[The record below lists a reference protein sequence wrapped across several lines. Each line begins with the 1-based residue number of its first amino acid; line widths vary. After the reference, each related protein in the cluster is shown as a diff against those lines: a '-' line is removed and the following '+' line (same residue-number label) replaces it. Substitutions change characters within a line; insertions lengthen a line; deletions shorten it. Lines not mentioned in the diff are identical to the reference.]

1 MIDGLR
7 QDLRLSARQIARSP
21 GFAAS
26 VVLTVG
32 LGIGVNA
39 VVFSFVSGVLLA
51 PFPFRQPGD
60 LVALREAGAER
71 ELSPSFAN
79 YADWAAQAR
88 SFSAMGAARV
98 QDASLSGPGGA
109 ERVAAA
115 RMTASL
121 LVTLGVDPILGR
133 TFTAE
138 EDRVSGAPVVLLG
151 HGVWVR
157 RFGADAG
164 VVGRSTVLDGRAV
177 TVVGVMPPGFRFP
190 AVAEVWTPMAE
201 ALVGSPRGQ
210 RNLSVV
216 ARLRGGVSI
225 AEARAEMAV
234 ISARLSREHPAENRD
249 LQAVVLPLRDLYVR
263 QGRPAL
269 YAMAAAV
276 AFVLGVAC
284 LNVANLLL
292 SRGAGRAAEMAMR
305 VALGARRRRLVRQ
318 LLTESVV
325 LALLGGALGLLL
337 SAALTRAVIAAIPV
351 PLPFWM
357 QIGTDA
363 RVLAFAAGV
372 SVLTGLAFGLAPALQ
387 ATRVDIGSLL
397 KAHAAGSRGG
407 GRRLR
412 QGLVIGEIAL
422 SVVLLACAGAL
433 ARSFARL
440 QRVDPGFH
448 AEGVLTAQLAPLPE
462 ARYPGSSDVAAF
474 YDGLLER
481 VRVLPGV
488 VAAAA
493 NSQIPLQQAGGT
505 EAGLTIAGRGDLR
518 LKGNLQ
524 VVTPGYFRALGIPLA
539 RGREFARS
547 DGSRAAGVAV
557 VNERLAARAW
567 PGQEPLGKGLSLNG
581 PGGPWLEVV
590 GVAGD
595 VRHRGLDR
603 EALHD
608 VYLAHAQSPSRAM
621 TLVVRTEGEPASL
634 AAGLR
639 QAVGSLD
646 RDQPL
651 HRVRT
656 MRQAMV
662 DSLWVHRFNAR
673 LFLCFSIAAAAMAAV
688 GLYGVVACSAAQRT
702 REIGIRM
709 ALGASSHD
717 VRRLVLREG
726 VRVLATALAVGLP
739 AAAAATRGLAAA
751 LHGVAAW
758 DPLVLLAVALVL
770 APASLAA
777 CYLPARRASNLLP
790 LPALGHD
797 GGSARPAAAAGTGRT

>member
-1 MIDGLR
+1 MID
-7 QDLRLSARQIARSP
+7 DLRRDLRFSARTIARNP
-21 GFAAS
+21 GFSAA
-26 VVLTVG
+26 VVLTLG

-60 LVALREAGAER
+60 LVALREAGTER
-71 ELSPSFAN
+71 DFSPSFAN

-98 QDASLSGPGGA
+98 QDGSLSGPGGA
-109 ERVAAA
+109 ERVAGA
-115 RMTASL
+115 RVTAGL
-121 LVTLGVDPILGR
+121 LATLGVEPILGR
-133 TFTAE
+133 TFTTQ
-138 EDRVSGAPVVLLG
+138 EDRVSGAPVALLG

-164 VVGRSTVLDGRAV
+164 VVGTSVVLDGRAV

-190 AVAEVWTPMAE
+190 AVADVWTPMAE
-201 ALVGSPRGQ
+201 AVVGSPRG
-210 RNLSVV
+210 RRDLSVV
-216 ARLRGGVSI
+216 ARLRDGVSI
-225 AEARAEMAV
+225 AEARAEMAA
-234 ISARLSREHPAENRD
+234 ISARLSREHPAENRGVR
-249 LQAVVLPLRDLYVR
+249 AVVLPLRDLYVR

-325 LALLGGALGLLL
+325 LALLGGALGFLV
-337 SAALTRAVIAAIPV
+337 STALTQAVIAAIPA

-357 QIGTDA
+357 QLGTDA
-363 RVLAFAAGV
+363 RVLAFTAGV
-372 SVLTGLAFGLAPALQ
+372 SVLIGLAFGLVPALQ
-387 ATRVDIGSLL
+387 ATRVDVGSLL
-397 KAHAAGSRGG
+397 KEHAAGSRGG

-412 QGLVIGEIAL
+412 QALVIGEIAL

-440 QRVDPGFH
+440 QHVDPGFR
-448 AEGVLTAQLAPLPE
+448 AENVLTAQLAPLPE
-462 ARYPGSSDVAAF
+462 ARYPGGADVVAF
-474 YDGLLER
+474 YHGLLER

-493 NSQIPLQQAGGT
+493 NSQIPLQQTGGT

-518 LKGNLQ
+518 LKGNFQ
-524 VVTPGYFRALGIPLA
+524 VVTPGYFRALEIPLA
-539 RGREFARS
+539 RGREFAPS

-567 PGQEPLGKGLSLNG
+567 PGEDPLGKGLSLSG
-581 PGGPWLEVV
+581 ARGPWLEVV
-590 GVAGD
+590 GVARD

-603 EALHD
+603 DSLLD
-608 VYLAHAQSPSRAM
+608 IYLPQAQSFSRAM
-621 TLVVRTEGEPASL
+621 TLVVRTERDPASL
-634 AAGLR
+634 TASLR
-639 QAVGSLD
+639 EAVGSLD

-651 HRVRT
+651 YRVRT
-656 MRQAMV
+656 MRQAMA

-673 LFLCFSIAAAAMAAV
+673 LFLFFAIAAAAMAAV
-688 GLYGVVACSAAQRT
+688 GLYGVVAHSAAQRT

-709 ALGASSHD
+709 ALGASARD

-726 VRVLATALAVGLP
+726 WRLLAAALAVGLP
-739 AAAAATRGLAAA
+739 SAMAATRGLAAA
-751 LHGVAAW
+751 LPGVASW
-758 DPLVLLAVALVL
+758 DPPVLLAVTLVL
-770 APASLAA
+770 APVSLAA
-777 CYLPARRASNLLP
+777 CYLPARRASSLLP
-790 LPALGHD
+790 LLALRHD
-797 GGSARPAAAAGTGRT
+797 GSGARPAAAGGTDRT